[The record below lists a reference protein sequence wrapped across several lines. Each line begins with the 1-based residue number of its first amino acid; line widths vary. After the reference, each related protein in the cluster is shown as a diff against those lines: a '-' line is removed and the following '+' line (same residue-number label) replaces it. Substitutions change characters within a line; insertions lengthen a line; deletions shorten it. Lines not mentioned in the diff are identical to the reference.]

1 MDRFN
6 PQVLN
11 LTKYLFYTGKGGVG
25 KTSMACATALSLAD
39 HGKKSSFDQYGSG
52 FKLTRRIRH
61 GAYQ

>member
-25 KTSMACATALSLAD
+25 KTSMACATA
-39 HGKKSSFDQYGSG
+39 
-52 FKLTRRIRH
+52 
-61 GAYQ
+61 